1 MSAGLPLEFRSER
14 MAEPRPKRERA
25 AAKGPGEGMHEDAAS
40 STDSLSGHGQIKD
53 RIEAQR
59 GREPTRFMRVP
70 PRATVDT
77 KQIQADG
84 DASRIEVSK
93 VKTVRFKKGV
103 SARAMLHQIQL
114 VPDPRGRVK
123 LLLQARRVRAEKMSV
138 LNAESAFGKTL
149 ALNLCGDEKKFQDDQ
164 IQRRL
169 KTLQEEDDLFAKELV
184 QQFRAHF
191 PGNEAMTYYT
201 MWSEEEAAPP
211 AELGLGLGYYP
222 SAKKQRGEGSS
233 RD

>member
-1 MSAGLPLEFRSER
+1 MEVH
-14 MAEPRPKRERA
+14 
-25 AAKGPGEGMHEDAAS
+25 AK
-40 STDSLSGHGQIKD
+40 
-53 RIEAQR
+53 
-59 GREPTRFMRVP
+59 
-70 PRATVDT
+70 
-77 KQIQADG
+77 
-84 DASRIEVSK
+84 
-93 VKTVRFKKGV
+93 
-103 SARAMLHQIQL
+103 
-114 VPDPRGRVK
+114 
-123 LLLQARRVRAEKMSV
+123 KMSV
-138 LNAESAFGKTL
+138 LNAESAFGKML

-191 PGNEAMTYYT
+191 PGNEAKTFQ
-201 MWSEEEAAPP
+201 EAAPA